1 MGIFKEVSQKIGH
14 RSAEKDFALSVDA
27 MKESKSTISDTIA
40 HLGIAPG
47 VIETIVRQATKEVE
61 GVAGVGD
68 PKVSSGIASILRRRE
83 HPDDVEILAE
93 EDGQL
98 TIELRIQAYYG
109 YPLQEMANAIREAV
123 FDALQSQVGIAVAC
137 INIMITGLQ
146 FKTE

>member
-14 RSAEKDFALSVDA
+14 RSTEKDFALSVDA
-27 MKESKSTISDTIA
+27 MNESRGVVDDTIA

-47 VIETIVRQATKEVE
+47 VIETIVRQATKEVD
-61 GVAGVGD
+61 GVAGVGG

-83 HPDDVEILAE
+83 HTSDVEILAE

-109 YPLQEMANAIREAV
+109 YPLQEMAHAIREAV